1 MNPLSILRDAWYFF
15 SRHLGTIALLCLP
28 LIILE
33 TLTQLLLAE
42 HYSAQ
47 LQGAGD
53 LISGLLFYP
62 LYSAALILYLDTRT
76 RGLAPG
82 LPALWNM
89 ALRLWPTLALLT
101 ALSSLLIML
110 GVSLFVLPGVW
121 LMVKLAFAEYL
132 LVLRGL
138 RPLAALR
145 ESLRLTTGQ
154 FWPILLLQLC
164 ILIPVWSL
172 EAWLFGR
179 LGESSGAPQV
189 LLGCVTGLGQLFA
202 GVVMFRCFMVCSET
216 VNSAD

>member
-33 TLTQLLLAE
+33 TLTQQLLAE
-42 HYSAQ
+42 HYGKQ

-53 LISGLLFYP
+53 LLSGLLFYP
-62 LYSAALILYLDTRT
+62 LYSAALILYLDARS

-82 LPALWNM
+82 VQVLWNM

-138 RPLAALR
+138 RPLDALR

-154 FWPILLLQLC
+154 FWPILLLQLF

-172 EAWLFGR
+172 EAWLLGK
-179 LGESSGAPQV
+179 LGESTGVPQV

-216 VNSAD
+216 AKSAE